1 MALVVNTPT
10 LEVGEKIINAYGT
23 ITASGSYVSGGDPL
37 SFIGKLHG
45 GRNLEFLMVI
55 GESGFLYRWVKG
67 TDLSDGKLIVMQGDN
82 NNASDGPAIELPV
95 AAYPGGVS
103 GDTIRYHAQYK
114 QSI

>member
-1 MALVVNTPT
+1 MSLLVNKPT
-10 LEVGEKIINAYGT
+10 TEVGEKIINAYGT
-23 ITASGSYVSGGDPL
+23 ITASGNYVSGGDPL

-45 GRNLEFLMVI
+45 GRNLEFLSVI

-67 TDLSDGKLIVMQGDN
+67 TDLSDQKLIVMQGDN
-82 NNASDGPAIELPV
+82 DLGADGPAVELPV